1 MMKEIHE
8 QPRAVRD
15 TISPRIKENEA
26 GEKTI
31 DLSETGLT
39 DEDYADISRIYLIGC
54 GSAYH
59 VGMAARYVI
68 EKMSRIPCEV
78 ELASEF
84 LSLIHIYPSR

>member
-68 EKMSRIPCEV
+68 EKISRIPCEV

-84 LSLIHIYPSR
+84 ATAIRF